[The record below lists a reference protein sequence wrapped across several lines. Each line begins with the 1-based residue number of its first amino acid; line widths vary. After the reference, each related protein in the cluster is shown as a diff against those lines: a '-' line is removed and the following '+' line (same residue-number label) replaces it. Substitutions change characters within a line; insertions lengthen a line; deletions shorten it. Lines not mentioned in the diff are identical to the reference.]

1 MPILTILIR
10 RLMSAVVHVRPWVLL
25 SALGTY
31 LGITWTLLV
40 LANETS
46 LVESFITFL
55 YFTATVASTIGFGD
69 YSPKTDAGKLI
80 AVLWLFPC
88 SLLIYSMLLAKLSAA
103 MFQRLHNVMTGLGD
117 YTYLKDAAIIIGYQ
131 EGRTRRMI
139 AELVAGRDGD
149 HNIVLVS
156 KQERIRIP
164 DDVRFVRTDRLD
176 DVESL
181 RRAGVANAAKIL
193 VHAETDAETFNAC
206 LAVREITQQTHVAA
220 YFHDHDTARRAER
233 LANVEAVVSN
243 SAEMLV
249 RAAQDPGAGKVLLA
263 LASAGIDSAVYAD
276 TVSEADVDTTKVI
289 TAMCERNATVI
300 AIKGD
305 AEGDPFRFRPFPD
318 ILRPGATVYYIAET
332 RLGPVWDEIQSSVCL

>member
-1 MPILTILIR
+1 
-10 RLMSAVVHVRPWVLL
+10 MSAVVHVRPWVLL
-25 SALGTY
+25 SALGCY
-31 LGITWTLLV
+31 LGITWILLV
-40 LANETS
+40 LANETT
-46 LVESFITFL
+46 LVESFITFV

-88 SLLIYSMLLAKLSAA
+88 SLLIYSTLLAKLSAA
-103 MFQRLHNVMTGLGD
+103 IFQRLHNVMTGQGD
-117 YTYLKDAAIIIGYQ
+117 YAYLKDAAVIIGYQ

-164 DDVRFVRTDRLD
+164 DDVRFVRTERLD

-181 RRAGVANAAKIL
+181 KRAGVMHAAKVI
-193 VHAETDAETFNAC
+193 VHAESDAETFNAC
-206 LAVREITQQTHVAA
+206 LAVREITEHTHVAA

-249 RAAQDPGAGKVLLA
+249 RAAQDPGAGKILLA
-263 LASAGIDSAVYAD
+263 LACAGVDSAVYAD
-276 TVSEADVDTTKVI
+276 TVSLANLTTSALI
-289 TAMCERNATVI
+289 EEMAHQDATVI
-300 AIKGD
+300 AVKGPSDDD
-305 AEGDPFRFRPFPD
+305 AFSFRPFPE
-318 ILRPGATVYYIAET
+318 ILGAGSTVYYIAKA
-332 RLGPVWDEIQSSVCL
+332 RLGAEWDAVEEQASGNPERKSA